1 MDLYLFVQSLF
12 CPPGG
17 CILNSKKIIRLYMHN
32 IKQYSLVHV
41 DLQAEYLQLRP
52 PQTCDSRVRQW
63 THEPEVLILTGCT
76 YRAAVCAFNPC
87 HVSFDVIRTS
97 CINVHSKVGSYR

>member
-1 MDLYLFVQSLF
+1 
-12 CPPGG
+12 
-17 CILNSKKIIRLYMHN
+17 MHN